1 MKQSPTS
8 PTEFGRVQE
17 LMYELRVGELMTT
30 KVITVSRTDTLKYVK
45 ELLRSHRISG
55 TPVVEDDRPIG
66 IVSVEDIIRALE
78 EGCLGATVEERMSR
92 NVVSIGAEEKVVEA
106 VRKFS
111 KTGLGRLPVVNR
123 EGLLVGIITPGD
135 IAGRLLTILE
145 RRYRQEEA
153 NKLDSRRT
161 IDELVSDDTR
171 IMLHYKVAANDFQR
185 AGEASSSLKR
195 ALQSLNISP
204 DVVRRAAIVAY
215 EAEMN
220 IVIHSHG
227 GFLVAEVGTEHV
239 TIVAEDSGPGIEDIK
254 QAMQPGFS
262 TAPDWVREL
271 GFGAGIGLSNIEK
284 CSDEFSLESELG
296 KRTLLR
302 SKIYLRGQR

>member
-55 TPVVEDDRPIG
+55 TPVVENDRPIG

-78 EGCLGATVEERMSR
+78 DGCLGATVEERMSR

-111 KTGLGRLPVVNR
+111 KTGLGRLPVINR

-204 DVVRRAAIVAY
+204 EVVRRAAIVAY

-239 TIVAEDSGPGIEDIK
+239 TIVAEDSGPGIEDVK